1 MIKEMSMWRNIF
13 RENNVSSL
21 NEAIASGKARY
32 LVNLSE
38 TLHDHRYAEIANQ
51 IAARPGVK
59 LVLIAGP
66 SSSGKTTSSKRLA
79 LHMRVNGLNPI
90 VISLDDYFR
99 NRVDTPLDENGEYD
113 FECLEALDVPFL
125 NQQLEELFAGRRVE
139 IPKYDFASGSRK
151 FIGQFLQLTD
161 NDVLIMEGIHGLNPK
176 LTAQIPDDDKF
187 KLYVSVL
194 TPISIDEKTRMSSR
208 DYRLLRRMVR
218 DNQFRG
224 MSAEDTILRWPSV
237 RAGEEKYIHPFKRM
251 ADAEFNS
258 GLFYEIP
265 MLKCYAEPLLQVIPS
280 ASLAFDEAQRLLGLI
295 RSVIAMTPID
305 VRHIPPTSIIRE
317 FIGGS
322 SFHY

>member
-1 MIKEMSMWRNIF
+1 MIKEMSMWRNLF
-13 RENNVSSL
+13 RENNVKTL
-21 NEAIASGKARY
+21 NQAVAVGKVRY
-32 LVNLSE
+32 VVNLSE
-38 TLHDHRYAEIANQ
+38 TLHDHRYAEIAND
-51 IAARPGVK
+51 IASRPGVR

-90 VISLDDYFR
+90 IISLDDYFR

-125 NQQLEELFAGRRVE
+125 NKQLEELFAGKRVE
-139 IPKYDFASGSRK
+139 IPKYDFASGTRK
-151 FIGQFLQLTD
+151 FEGQHLQLTD
-161 NDVLIMEGIHGLNPK
+161 NDVLIMEGIHGLNPG
-176 LTAQIPDDDKF
+176 LTPQIPDEEKY

-194 TPISIDEKTRMSSR
+194 TPIRIDEKTRMQAR

-224 MSAEDTILRWPSV
+224 MTAEDTILRWPSV
-237 RAGEEKYIHPFKRM
+237 GAGEEKYILPFKQL
-251 ADAEFNS
+251 ADSEFNS
-258 GLFYEIP
+258 ALFYEIP
-265 MLKCYAEPLLQVIPS
+265 MLKCYAEPLLQILPAHS
-280 ASLAFDEAQRLLGLI
+280 PAYPEARRLLELV
-295 RSVIAMTPID
+295 RSVIAMTPLD

>member
-1 MIKEMSMWRNIF
+1 MIKEMSMWRNLF
-13 RENNVSSL
+13 RENNVKTL
-21 NEAIASGKARY
+21 NQAVAVGKVRY
-32 LVNLSE
+32 VINLSE
-38 TLHDHRYAEIANQ
+38 TLHDHRYAELANDIAS
-51 IAARPGVK
+51 RPGVK

-90 VISLDDYFR
+90 IISLDDYFR

-125 NQQLEELFAGRRVE
+125 NQQLEELFAGKRVE
-139 IPKYDFASGSRK
+139 IPKYDFASGTRK
-151 FIGQFLQLTD
+151 FVGQFLQLTE
-161 NDVLIMEGIHGLNPK
+161 NDVLIMEGIHGLNPC
-176 LTAQIPDDDKF
+176 LTPQIPDEEKY

-194 TPISIDEKTRMSSR
+194 TPIRIDEKTRMQAR

-218 DNQFRG
+218 DHQFRG

-237 RAGEEKYIHPFKRM
+237 GAGEEKYIIPFKPL

-258 GLFYEIP
+258 ALFYEIP
-265 MLKCYAEPLLQVIPS
+265 MLKCYAEPLLQILP
-280 ASLAFDEAQRLLGLI
+280 ASSPAQGEAQRLLGLI
-295 RSVIAMTPID
+295 RSVIATTPLD

>member
-139 IPKYDFASGSRK
+139 IPKYDFASGLRK

-187 KLYVSVL
+187 MLYVSVL

-280 ASLAFDEAQRLLGLI
+280 ASPAFDEAQRLLGLI

>member
-1 MIKEMSMWRNIF
+1 MIKEMSMWRNLF
-13 RENNVSSL
+13 RENNVRTL
-21 NEAIASGKARY
+21 NEATASGKIRY
-32 LVNLSE
+32 VVNLSE
-38 TLHDHRYAEIANQ
+38 TLHDHRYAEIANE

-79 LHMRVNGLNPI
+79 MHMRVNGLNPI
-90 VISLDDYFR
+90 IISLDDYFR
-99 NRVDTPLDENGEYD
+99 NRVDTPRDENGEYD
-113 FECLEALDVPFL
+113 FECLEALDVPYL
-125 NQQLEELFAGRRVE
+125 NEQLEALLDGKRVE

-161 NDVLIMEGIHGLNPK
+161 NDVLIMEGIHGLNPA
-176 LTAQIPDDDKF
+176 LTPQIDEEEKF
-187 KLYVSVL
+187 QLYVSVL
-194 TPISIDEKTRMSSR
+194 TPISIDEKTRMSAA

-224 MSAEDTILRWPSV
+224 MTAEETILRWPSV
-237 RAGEEKYIHPFKRM
+237 RSGEGKFIEPYKVL

-258 GLFYEIP
+258 GLLYEIP
-265 MLKCYAEPLLQVIPS
+265 MLKCYAEPLLQVIPKDS
-280 ASLAFDEAQRLLGLI
+280 PAHAEARRLLSQI
-295 RSVIAMTPID
+295 RSVIAMTPGD

>member
-21 NEAIASGKARY
+21 NGAIASGKARY

-125 NQQLEELFAGRRVE
+125 NQQLEQLFAGERVE

-151 FIGQFLQLTD
+151 FIGQFLQLTE

-280 ASLAFDEAQRLLGLI
+280 ASPAFDEAQRLLGLI

>member
-1 MIKEMSMWRNIF
+1 MIKEMTLWRRVF
-13 RENNVSSL
+13 RENNVTSL
-21 NEAIASGKARY
+21 NDAVASGKARY

-38 TLHDHRYAEIANQ
+38 TLHDHRYAELANMS
-51 IAARPGVK
+51 AEKPGVK

-90 VISLDDYFR
+90 IISLDDYFR

-125 NQQLEELFAGRRVE
+125 NEQLEQLLEGRRVE
-139 IPKYDFASGSRK
+139 IPKYDFTSGTRK
-151 FIGQFLQLTD
+151 FEGQFLQLTD
-161 NDVLIMEGIHGLNPK
+161 NDVLIMEGIHGLNPA
-176 LTAQIPDDDKF
+176 LTPQIPDRDKY

-194 TPISIDEKTRMSSR
+194 TPISIDANTRMPSR

-224 MSAEDTILRWPSV
+224 MTAEDTILRWPSV
-237 RAGEEKYIHPFKRM
+237 GAGEEKFIHPFKRL
-251 ADAEFNS
+251 ADATFNS
-258 GLFYEIP
+258 ALFYEIP
-265 MLKCYAEPLLQVIPS
+265 MLKCYAEPLLQQIP
-280 ASLAFDEAQRLLGLI
+280 ASSPASGEAQRLLSLI

>member
-21 NEAIASGKARY
+21 NGAIASGKARY

-125 NQQLEELFAGRRVE
+125 NQQLEQLFAGERVE

-187 KLYVSVL
+187 MLYVSVL

-280 ASLAFDEAQRLLGLI
+280 ASPAFDEAQRLLGLI

>member
-1 MIKEMSMWRNIF
+1 M
-13 RENNVSSL
+13 
-21 NEAIASGKARY
+21 
-32 LVNLSE
+32 
-38 TLHDHRYAEIANQ
+38 
-51 IAARPGVK
+51 
-59 LVLIAGP
+59 LIAGP

-125 NQQLEELFAGRRVE
+125 NQQLEQLFAGERVE
-139 IPKYDFASGSRK
+139 IPKYDFASGTRK
-151 FIGQFLQLTD
+151 FVGQYLQLTD
-161 NDVLIMEGIHGLNPK
+161 NDVLIMEGIHGLNPA
-176 LTAQIPDDDKF
+176 LTPQIPAADKF
-187 KLYVSVL
+187 QLYVSVL
-194 TPISIDEKTRMSSR
+194 TPLSIDKDTRMSSR

-224 MSAEDTILRWPSV
+224 MTAEDTILRWPSV
-237 RAGEEKYIHPFKRM
+237 RAGEDKYIHPFKKR
-251 ADAEFNS
+251 ADALFNS

-265 MLKCYAEPLLQVIPS
+265 MLKCYAEPLLQLIPPS
-280 ASLAFDEAQRLLGLI
+280 SPAYEEARRLLYLI

>member
-1 MIKEMSMWRNIF
+1 MIKEMSMWRNLF
-13 RENNVSSL
+13 RENNVKTL
-21 NEAIASGKARY
+21 NQAVAVGKVRY
-32 LVNLSE
+32 VVNLSE
-38 TLHDHRYAEIANQ
+38 TLHDHRYSEIANE
-51 IAARPGVK
+51 IAQRPGVK

-90 VISLDDYFR
+90 IISLDDYFR
-99 NRVDTPLDENGEYD
+99 NRVDTPRDENGEYD

-125 NQQLEELFAGRRVE
+125 NEQLEQLFAGKRVQ
-139 IPKYDFASGSRK
+139 IPKYDFPSGTRK
-151 FIGQFLQLTD
+151 FEGQYLQLTE
-161 NDVLIMEGIHGLNPK
+161 NDVLIMEGIHGLNPG
-176 LTAQIPDDDKF
+176 LTPQIPDEEKF

-194 TPISIDEKTRMSSR
+194 TPIRIDEKTRMQAR

-237 RAGEEKYIHPFKRM
+237 GAGEEKYILPFKNL

-258 GLFYEIP
+258 ALFYEIP
-265 MLKCYAEPLLQVIPS
+265 MLKCYAEPLLQILPAKS
-280 ASLAFDEAQRLLGLI
+280 PAYPEACRLLDLV
-295 RSVIAMTPID
+295 RSVIAMTPLDI
-305 VRHIPPTSIIRE
+305 RHIPPTSIIRE

>member
-1 MIKEMSMWRNIF
+1 MIKEMSMWRNVF
-13 RENNVSSL
+13 RENNVTSL
-21 NEAIASGKARY
+21 NQVVASGKARY
-32 LVNLSE
+32 MVNLSE

-51 IAARPGVK
+51 IAEQPGVK

-66 SSSGKTTSSKRLA
+66 SSSGKTTSAKRLA

-113 FECLEALDVPFL
+113 FECLEALDIPFL
-125 NQQLEELFAGRRVE
+125 NEQLTQLFAGERVE
-139 IPKYDFASGSRK
+139 IPRYDFASGTRK
-151 FIGQFLQLTD
+151 FVGQFLQLTE
-161 NDVLIMEGIHGLNPK
+161 NDVLIMEGIHGLNPA
-176 LTAQIPDDDKF
+176 LTPQIPAGEKF
-187 KLYVSVL
+187 QLYVSVL
-194 TPISIDEKTRMSSR
+194 RPLVIDETTQMASR

-224 MSAEDTILRWPSV
+224 MTAEDTILRWPSV
-237 RAGEEKYIHPFKRM
+237 GAGEKKYIHPYKKL

-265 MLKCYAEPLLQVIPS
+265 MLKCYAEPLLQLIP
-280 ASLAFDEAQRLLGLI
+280 ASSPAYGEASRLLGLI

>member
-1 MIKEMSMWRNIF
+1 MIKEMSMWRNLF
-13 RENNVSSL
+13 RENNVTSL
-21 NEAIASGKARY
+21 NGAISAGKARY
-32 LVNLSE
+32 VVNLSE
-38 TLHDHRYAEIANQ
+38 TLHDHRYAEIANE
-51 IAARPGVK
+51 IAARPGVR

-90 VISLDDYFR
+90 IISLDDYFR

-125 NQQLEELFAGRRVE
+125 NQQLEQLFDGKRVQ
-139 IPKYDFASGSRK
+139 IPKYDFVSGTRK
-151 FIGQFLQLTD
+151 FEGQFLQLTD
-161 NDVLIMEGIHGLNPK
+161 NDVLIMEGIHGLNPG
-176 LTAQIPDDDKF
+176 LTPQISDEEKF

-194 TPISIDEKTRMSSR
+194 TPIRIDEKTRMPAR

-224 MSAEDTILRWPSV
+224 MTAEDTILRWPSV
-237 RAGEEKYIHPFKRM
+237 GAGEEKYILPFKRL

-258 GLFYEIP
+258 ALFYEIP
-265 MLKCYAEPLLQVIPS
+265 ILKCYAEPLLQILPKSSS
-280 ASLAFDEAQRLLGLI
+280 AYGEAQRLLDLI
-295 RSVIAMTPID
+295 RSVIAMTPLE

>member
-1 MIKEMSMWRNIF
+1 MIKEMSMWRNLF
-13 RENNVSSL
+13 RENNVSTL
-21 NEAIASGKARY
+21 NEASAGGKIRY
-32 LVNLSE
+32 VVNLSE
-38 TLHDHRYAEIANQ
+38 TLHDHRYAEIANE

-79 LHMRVNGLNPI
+79 MHMRVNGLNPI
-90 VISLDDYFR
+90 IISLDDYFR
-99 NRVDTPLDENGEYD
+99 NRVDTPRDENGEYD
-113 FECLEALDVPFL
+113 FECLEALDVPYL
-125 NQQLEELFAGRRVE
+125 NEQLEALLEGKRVE

-161 NDVLIMEGIHGLNPK
+161 NDVLIMEGIHGLNPA
-176 LTAQIPDDDKF
+176 LTPQIDEEEKF
-187 KLYVSVL
+187 QLYVSVL
-194 TPISIDEKTRMSSR
+194 TPISIDEKTRMSAA

-224 MSAEDTILRWPSV
+224 MTAEETILRWPSV
-237 RAGEEKYIHPFKRM
+237 RSGEGKYIEPYKVL

-258 GLFYEIP
+258 GLLYEIP
-265 MLKCYAEPLLQVIPS
+265 MLKCYAEPLLQVIPKES
-280 ASLAFDEAQRLLGLI
+280 PAHAEARRLLSLI
-295 RSVIAMTPID
+295 RGVIAMTPGD

>member
-1 MIKEMSMWRNIF
+1 MIKEMSMWRNLF
-13 RENNVSSL
+13 RENNVKTL
-21 NEAIASGKARY
+21 NQAVAVGKVRY
-32 LVNLSE
+32 VINLSE
-38 TLHDHRYAEIANQ
+38 TLHDHRYAEIAND
-51 IAARPGVK
+51 IASRPGVK

-90 VISLDDYFR
+90 IISLDDYFR

-125 NQQLEELFAGRRVE
+125 NQQLEELFAGKRVE
-139 IPKYDFASGSRK
+139 IPKYDFASGTRK
-151 FIGQFLQLTD
+151 FVGQFLQLTE
-161 NDVLIMEGIHGLNPK
+161 NDVLIMEGIHGLNPG
-176 LTAQIPDDDKF
+176 LTPQIPDEEKY

-194 TPISIDEKTRMSSR
+194 TPIRIDEKTRMQAR

-237 RAGEEKYIHPFKRM
+237 GAGEEKYIIPFKSL

-258 GLFYEIP
+258 ALFYEIP
-265 MLKCYAEPLLQVIPS
+265 MLKCYAEPLLQILP
-280 ASLAFDEAQRLLGLI
+280 ASSPAHGEAQRLLGLI
-295 RSVIAMTPID
+295 RSVIATTPLD

>member
-13 RENNVSSL
+13 CENNVSSL
-21 NEAIASGKARY
+21 NEAVASGKARY

-38 TLHDHRYAEIANQ
+38 TLHDHRYSEIANQ
-51 IAARPGVK
+51 IAGRKGVRI
-59 LVLIAGP
+59 VLIAGP

-90 VISLDDYFR
+90 IISLDDYFR

-125 NQQLEELFAGRRVE
+125 NQQLEQLIDGERVE
-139 IPKYDFASGSRK
+139 IPKYDFASGTRK
-151 FIGQFLQLTD
+151 FEGQFLRLTE
-161 NDVLIMEGIHGLNPK
+161 NDVLIMEGIHGLNPA
-176 LTAQIPDDDKF
+176 LTPQVPDVEKF

-194 TPISIDEKTRMSSR
+194 TPITVDEHTRMPSR

-224 MSAEDTILRWPSV
+224 MTAEDTILRWPSV
-237 RAGEEKYIHPFKRM
+237 GAGEEKHILPFKKL
-251 ADAEFNS
+251 ADATFNS
-258 GLFYEIP
+258 ALFYEIP

-280 ASLAFDEAQRLLGLI
+280 ASPAYGEARRLLDLI
-295 RSVIAMTPID
+295 RSVIAMTPVD

>member
-1 MIKEMSMWRNIF
+1 MAE
-13 RENNVSSL
+13 
-21 NEAIASGKARY
+21 Y
-32 LVNLSE
+32 LPRKQRKFPQRGNCLSE

-125 NQQLEELFAGRRVE
+125 NQQLEQLFAGERVE

-187 KLYVSVL
+187 MLYVSVL

-280 ASLAFDEAQRLLGLI
+280 ASPAFDEAQRLLGLI

>member
-1 MIKEMSMWRNIF
+1 MIKEMSMWRTIF
-13 RENNVSSL
+13 RENNVTSL
-21 NEAIASGKARY
+21 NHAIASGKARY
-32 LVNLSE
+32 IVNLSE
-38 TLHDHRYAEIANQ
+38 TLHEHSYAKIADG
-51 IAARPGVK
+51 IAERQGVR

-99 NRVDTPLDENGEYD
+99 NRVDTPRDENGEYD

-125 NQQLEELFAGRRVE
+125 NEQLERLFAGERVE
-139 IPKYDFASGSRK
+139 IPKYDFVSGTRK
-151 FIGQFLQLTD
+151 FEGQFLQLTE
-161 NDVLIMEGIHGLNPK
+161 NDVLIMEGIHGLNPA
-176 LTAQIPDDDKF
+176 LTPLIPAEEKF
-187 KLYVSVL
+187 QLYVSVL
-194 TPISIDEKTRMSSR
+194 RPLLIDRDTKMAPR

-224 MSAEDTILRWPSV
+224 MSAEATILRWPSV
-237 RAGEEKYIHPFKRM
+237 GAGEEKYIVPFKQC
-251 ADAEFNS
+251 ADEQFNS

-265 MLKCYAEPLLQVIPS
+265 MLKCYAEPLLQVIP
-280 ASLAFDEAQRLLGLI
+280 ASSPAYAEAQRLLEVI
-295 RSVIAMTPID
+295 RSVIAMTPLD

>member
-1 MIKEMSMWRNIF
+1 MSMWRNIF
-13 RENNVSSL
+13 RESNVSTL
-21 NEAIASGKARY
+21 NEAIGNGKARY
-32 LVNLSE
+32 IVNLSE
-38 TLHDHRYAEIANQ
+38 TLHDHSYAEIANR
-51 IAARPGVK
+51 IAERKGVR

-90 VISLDDYFR
+90 IISLDDYFR

-125 NQQLEELFAGRRVE
+125 NEQLEQLFDGRKVE
-139 IPKYDFASGSRK
+139 IPKYDFASGTRK
-151 FIGQFLQLTD
+151 FVGQFLQLTEG
-161 NDVLIMEGIHGLNPK
+161 DVLIMEGIHGLNPG
-176 LTAQIPDDDKF
+176 LTPQIEDSEKF

-194 TPISIDEKTRMSSR
+194 KPISIDKNTRMHAS

-224 MSAEDTILRWPSV
+224 MTAEDTIMRWPSV
-237 RAGEEKYIHPFKRM
+237 KAGEEKFILPFRGQ

-258 GLFYEIP
+258 ALLYEIP
-265 MLKCYAEPLLQVIPS
+265 MLKCYAEPLLQILPDS
-280 ASLAFDEAQRLLGLI
+280 SPAYSEAQRLLGLI

>member
-21 NEAIASGKARY
+21 NGAIASGKARY

-187 KLYVSVL
+187 MLYVSVL

-280 ASLAFDEAQRLLGLI
+280 ASPAFDEAQRLLGLI

>member
-1 MIKEMSMWRNIF
+1 MIKEMSMWRSIF
-13 RENNVSSL
+13 RENNVSPL
-21 NEAIASGKARY
+21 NGAIASGKARY

-125 NQQLEELFAGRRVE
+125 NQQLEQLFAGERVE

>member
-21 NEAIASGKARY
+21 NGAIASGKARY

-125 NQQLEELFAGRRVE
+125 NQQLEQLFAGERVE

>member
-1 MIKEMSMWRNIF
+1 MIKEMSMWRTIF

-21 NEAIASGKARY
+21 NEAVASGKARY

-38 TLHDHRYAEIANQ
+38 TLHDHRYSEAANL
-51 IAARPGVK
+51 IAARKGVRI
-59 LVLIAGP
+59 VLIAGP

-90 VISLDDYFR
+90 IISLDDYFR
-99 NRVDTPLDENGEYD
+99 NRVDTPLDENGDYD

-125 NQQLEELFAGRRVE
+125 NMQLEELLSGKSVE
-139 IPKYDFASGSRK
+139 IPKYDFASGTRK
-151 FIGQFLQLTD
+151 FEGQYLKLTD
-161 NDVLIMEGIHGLNPK
+161 NDVLIMEGIHGLNPA
-176 LTAQIPDDDKF
+176 LTPQIPDAEKF

-194 TPISIDEKTRMSSR
+194 TPITVDEHTKMPAR

-224 MSAEDTILRWPSV
+224 MTAEDTILRWPSV
-237 RAGEEKYIHPFKRM
+237 GAGEEKHILPYKKL
-251 ADAEFNS
+251 ADATFNS
-258 GLFYEIP
+258 ALFYEIP
-265 MLKCYAEPLLQVIPS
+265 MLKCYAEPLLQVISP
-280 ASLAFDEAQRLLGLI
+280 ASPAYGEAQRLLGLI
-295 RSVIAMTPID
+295 RSVIAMTPVD